1 MHRKARSTL
10 LLAAALVVACL
21 AALPST
27 AAAADKTKWL
37 CKPGLKNNPCV
48 SDLTATILHTDGTT
62 TTEHRKNAKKPA
74 VDCFFVYPTVSDQQT
89 LNANRKIDPEIRA
102 IADYQAARFSQV
114 CHVWAPVYKQVT
126 LKGITTPRS
135 KETAAAGVKAYK
147 SARAAWRDY
156 ISHHNHGRGFI
167 LIGHSQGSFVL
178 RQLIRD
184 EIDGKP
190 ALRRRMV
197 SALLLGGNV
206 LVPKGKRFGGDFKH
220 VGACREPREVACV
233 VAYSMFGE
241 TPPEDALFGRVA
253 KGTKGGSK
261 LHVLCTNPA
270 ALRGGTGTL
279 QAYAS
284 SLPFPGTLGAGV
296 RFFMGETPD
305 VPTHWWRPPGRYT
318 AKCSSDGG
326 ANFLKVDSLDGARAP
341 TPTPDAAWGYHLG
354 DVNLALGNL
363 TTLAGKQARSYQDM
377 LVAEKRP

>member
-1 MHRKARSTL
+1 LHRKARSTL

-48 SDLTATILHTDGTT
+48 SDLTTTILHTDGTT

-74 VDCFFVYPTVSDQQT
+74 VDCFFVYPTVSDQKT

-114 CHVWAPVYKQVT
+114 CRVWAPVYKQVT

-135 KETAAAGVKAYK
+135 KETVAAGVKAYK

-156 ISHHNHGRGFI
+156 IAHHNHGRGFI
-167 LIGHSQGSFVL
+167 LIGHSQGTFVL
-178 RQLIRD
+178 GQLLRD

-206 LVPKGKRFGGDFKH
+206 LVPKGKRYGGDFKH

-233 VAYSMFGE
+233 VAYSMFGD
-241 TPPEDALFGRVA
+241 TPPDDAVFGRVA

-261 LHVLCTNPA
+261 LRVLCTNPA
-270 ALRGGTGTL
+270 ALRGGTAPL
-279 QAYAS
+279 QAS
-284 SLPFPGTLGAGV
+284 PS
-296 RFFMGETPD
+296 
-305 VPTHWWRPPGRYT
+305 PPP
-318 AKCSSDGG
+318 S
-326 ANFLKVDSLDGARAP
+326 P
-341 TPTPDAAWGYHLG
+341 
-354 DVNLALGNL
+354 
-363 TTLAGKQARSYQDM
+363 
-377 LVAEKRP
+377 